1 MLSKNDTNNVLGLNH
16 KEDAILEAIK
26 RSSMSVSSIAR
37 SSKIPRTSLLYML
50 KKLHRRELVAKEK
63 CGKRIQWKV
72 NSPIGLTQASN
83 SGVVVYR
90 GIHDIFQIFEKWT
103 FLPKNTRIAGIQPD
117 KSLRQSLLKNN
128 IADFVRINESVK
140 RNRIIFEGIVHEK
153 STASVISEMGKDKA
167 RKVFDSFVGRLEDY
181 IKIPNE
187 FADVESEI
195 YLFKGAA
202 YIINWD
208 KEIAIGIH
216 DKDMVDLL
224 MAMFSCVKE
233 VGTRYNQ
240 GEKMKQSNDTLKT
253 I

>member
-1 MLSKNDTNNVLGLNH
+1 MSQKIDTTRVLGLNS
-16 KEDAILEAIK
+16 KEETILK
-26 RSSMSVSSIAR
+26 VVMSSPMSVSDIAR
-37 SSKIPRTSLLYML
+37 HSKIPRTSLLYML
-50 KKLHRRELVAKEK
+50 KKLCHRGLVAREK
-63 CGKRIQWKV
+63 RGKRILWK
-72 NSPIGLTQASN
+72 SN
-83 SGVVVYR
+83 SFVASKKISNQDIVIYQGVR
-90 GIHDIFQIFEKWT
+90 SIFQIFEKWT
-103 FLPKNTRIAGIQPD
+103 SLPKNTRIAGIQPD
-117 KSLRQSLLKNN
+117 KSLRQSLRKNN
-128 IADFVRINESVK
+128 MADFVRVNESVK
-140 RNRIIFEGIVHEK
+140 RNKIIFEGIVHEK
-153 STASVISEMGKDKA
+153 STASIISEMGKDKA

-195 YLFKGAA
+195 YLFKGAT

-224 MAMFSCVKE
+224 MAMFLCVKE